1 MVEALARQGEDVLLL
16 CQDPRFDKYPFVSRA
31 FSYDKNGKRRL
42 ELDRPSP
49 QRGTVHMHK
58 PYIGNRIPVFV
69 EDNYEG
75 FVTSVPVTALSEA
88 EWETYIQAHLKV
100 LPELVKEYKI
110 DCLVVNH
117 AALLSVVAQR
127 LQETLGVP
135 FAVVPHGSDLEYA
148 VRRDPRL
155 HKVTEEALGKAARL
169 FVVSPEIRDRLKE
182 IYPARPDLLAKTEM
196 LSVGVD
202 TNLFSPV
209 PEKERAEKFQ
219 SLAAKLK
226 KLPTGKDPAN
236 ERPAQSLLTQLPKPA
251 RYLGW
256 LRSAGAYE
264 GKRIEKGAANSL
276 WAVPWGKA
284 PVAAFVGRLIAAK
297 GLQNLVA
304 AAPLLWKANPLLNIV
319 VVGHGPLREVAEL
332 LLAALKSGN
341 VPWAEAIAQ
350 WGSPTEGE
358 NGERYF
364 RLADYFQ
371 ALKAKGS
378 WDDYWH
384 AATTAPIEQCH
395 FTGYLDHDTLARLL
409 PLTDCALF
417 PSVVPEAGPM
427 VLLEAASCGSFP
439 MGTNQAG
446 MAHNLTKLF
455 EGLPTDHAAAARLP
469 TSPAENVAAIAR
481 NIPTA
486 LKLKS
491 AAASQLR
498 ANCVR
503 HFDWSSLA
511 TQLLRALANTR
522 RRAA

>member
-1 MVEALARQGEDVLLL
+1 MVEALSRQGEDVLLL

-31 FSYDKNGKRRL
+31 YRHDKTGKRHL

-49 QRGTVHMHK
+49 NRGKVHLHK
-58 PYIGNRIPVFV
+58 IHIGNRIPVFV
-69 EDNYEG
+69 EDDYEG
-75 FVTSVPVTALSEA
+75 FVSSVAMTSLSEA
-88 EWETYIQAHLKV
+88 EWESYIQAHLKV
-100 LPELVKEYKI
+100 LPDLVKEYGI

-117 AALLSVVAQR
+117 AALLAVVAQR
-127 LQETLGVP
+127 LFESHGVP

-155 HKVTEEALGKAARL
+155 HKITEQALAKASKL
-169 FVVSPEIRDRLKE
+169 FVVSPEIGERLKT
-182 IYPARPDLLAKTEM
+182 IYPARPEWISKTET

-202 TNLFSPV
+202 TGLFLPV
-209 PEKERAEKFQ
+209 PENERAEKFK
-219 SLAAKLK
+219 SLAQKLG
-226 KLPTGKDPAN
+226 KLPTGKEPAN
-236 ERPAQSLLTQLPKPA
+236 ERPAQSLLSQLPTAA

-264 GKRIEKGAANSL
+264 GKRLEKGAVDSL
-276 WAVPWGKA
+276 WGVPWGRA

-297 GLQNLVA
+297 GLQNLIA

-332 LLAALKSGN
+332 LLAALKAGN

-358 NGERYF
+358 AGVRYF
-364 RLADYFQ
+364 GLGDYFQ
-371 ALKAKGS
+371 ALKAKGT
-378 WDDYWH
+378 WEAYWE
-384 AATTAPIEQCH
+384 AAMTAPIEQCR
-395 FTGYLDHDTLARLL
+395 FTGYLDHDALARLL

-417 PSVVPEAGPM
+417 PSMVPEAGPM
-427 VLLEAASCGSFP
+427 VLLEAASSGSFP

-455 EGLPTDHAAAARLP
+455 EGLSSEHTAAARLP
-469 TSPAENVAAIAR
+469 VKPAENIAAIAR
-481 NIPTA
+481 NIPSA
-486 LKLKS
+486 LKGKTS
-491 AAASQLR
+491 ATGALR
-498 ANCVR
+498 SNCVR
-503 HFDWSSLA
+503 HFDWNSLA
-511 TQLLRALANTR
+511 TQLLKALANTR